1 MTALSRIALLLVLA
15 AITLPRALAQ
25 HHASLTPAE
34 VDQLRDAA
42 MEPNDRLKLYLKFL
56 RERMAALEQ
65 IRTNPK
71 LDMADKAA
79 QIHDRLQDFLDLYD
93 ELNDNVDTY
102 VDRKDD
108 IRKPLKTIIEADPE
122 FLQKFNTYLTELQAD
137 KIDTKSYSFLVSNIT
152 DTLKSSADDHKQL
165 MQEQE
170 EAAKHRKKKKHDSQ

>member
-1 MTALSRIALLLVLA
+1 MRLHTRIVAVVIVGLA
-15 AITLPRALAQ
+15 WLPAFSQ

-56 RERMAALEQ
+56 RDRLDSLEK
-65 IRTNPK
+65 IRTDPK
-71 LDMADKAA
+71 ITDKPAE
-79 QIHDRLQDFLDLYD
+79 IHDHLQDFLDLYD
-93 ELNDNVDTY
+93 ELNDNIDTY

-108 IRKPLKTIIEADPE
+108 IRKPLKAVIEADPE

-137 KIDTKSYSFLVSNIT
+137 KINTKSYSFLIGNIT
-152 DTLKSSADDHKQL
+152 DTLKASADDHKQL

-170 EAAKHRKKKKHDSQ
+170 EAAKHRKKKKHESE